1 VFVMVT
7 YVAINFTYLYVLPV
21 DNIIDVHNTKNT
33 IAAVVVVKEFL
44 GSGGVLFISVLI
56 LFTTFGCTNSTVL
69 PPPRL
74 YYAMAK
80 DGLFFKW
87 ASFIHPKYH
96 TPSKAFIAQA
106 IWASVLVL
114 SGSFDQL
121 TDMLVF
127 ASFIFFGAITLGLF
141 ILRVKE
147 PSTPRPYKAW
157 GYPIVPGLFL
167 LFCIALVGITIVSK
181 PREAL
186 LGLGLMATGLPFYWW
201 WSKRKTK

>member
-1 VFVMVT
+1 
-7 YVAINFTYLYVLPV
+7 
-21 DNIIDVHNTKNT
+21 
-33 IAAVVVVKEFL
+33 
-44 GSGGVLFISVLI
+44 
-56 LFTTFGCTNSTVL
+56 
-69 PPPRL
+69 L

-87 ASFIHPKYH
+87 AAFIHPKYH

-106 IWASVLVL
+106 GWAAVLVL

-127 ASFIFFGAITLGLF
+127 ASFIFYGGVTLGVF

-147 PSTPRPYKAW
+147 PDTPRPYKAW
-157 GYPIVPGLFL
+157 GYPVVPALFL
-167 LFCIALVGITIVSK
+167 LFCAALVMITLSTK

-186 LGLGLMATGLPFYWW
+186 LGLGLMATGIPFYFW
-201 WSKRKTK
+201 WSRKKAEQ